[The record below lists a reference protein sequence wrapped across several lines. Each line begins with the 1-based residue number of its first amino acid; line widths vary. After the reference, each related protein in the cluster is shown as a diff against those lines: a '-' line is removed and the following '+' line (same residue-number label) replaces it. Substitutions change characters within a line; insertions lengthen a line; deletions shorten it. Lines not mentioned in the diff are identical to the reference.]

1 LYRQVTAGFAI
12 MLLLLGIVAW
22 VAVVRLGQLH
32 KSASALERDGAV
44 VSHQISQLAIRLPQ
58 LRDAIANVG
67 ETTDPVER
75 RSRYLDLGVTGT
87 QFANLTLELTRAP
100 GSPAFQAAALEIHR
114 RTANAS
120 RQLARPLAGL
130 QNGTLT
136 TRQAMAAIDPV
147 LMSSQPF
154 IRKLA
159 NEHVISG
166 RRRSADAAAR
176 YRSGLILLSVMTA
189 LALLVGIGSA
199 LLVARRI
206 GSAVADVVDAA
217 DGMAKGDL
225 RVRCAVTERDEVHE
239 IGRSLNSMAERLG
252 GLMAHEDDR
261 RREVHTTIDAIRGF
275 AGRVAAGDLTA
286 RVDLSGELAAVAENL
301 NRMAEGLS
309 GISTQMASGSNEITA
324 SAVQILAAVSQNNAS
339 TAEQAESIAQTSVT
353 IEEVRANAEQSAS
366 RADELARQ
374 ARESAMNSADGD
386 RAVAE
391 LVAGMDEIDV
401 RVGVI
406 AEGIREL
413 SVRSEAIGAITA
425 SVRDL
430 AEQSNMLALNATIEA
445 AKAGEQGRGF
455 AVVADEVRNLAEQ
468 SKQATVQVQQILVEI
483 RDATKAA
490 VSATDDG
497 TRVVSQARERAGE
510 TGTLIRRMRSAIEQ
524 TAVVASQIAMG
535 AKEQAVGMDQ
545 IGDAIVSVSATTKQI
560 ARSAHQTEDAASG
573 LTTIADEL
581 TQATSRYRLGATVPR
596 PVGGPQ

>member
-1 LYRQVTAGFAI
+1 LQGVNG
-12 MLLLLGIVAW
+12 LLQQPIDQIQELTDVQLRSAREYGDAATGSYTVGLIVVLGLLAFSLVL
-22 VAVVRLGQLH
+22 AVVLAVKTLRRLQ
-32 KSASALERDGAV
+32 
-44 VSHQISQLAIRLPQ
+44 
-58 LRDAIANVG
+58 
-67 ETTDPVER
+67 
-75 RSRYLDLGVTGT
+75 RSIGG
-87 QFANLTLELTRAP
+87 LTRSA
-100 GSPAFQAAALEIHR
+100 GRLAEGDLEVR
-114 RTANAS
+114 C
-120 RQLARPLAGL
+120 
-130 QNGTLT
+130 
-136 TRQAMAAIDPV
+136 
-147 LMSSQPF
+147 
-154 IRKLA
+154 
-159 NEHVISG
+159 E
-166 RRRSADAAAR
+166 
-176 YRSGLILLSVMTA
+176 
-189 LALLVGIGSA
+189 
-199 LLVARRI
+199 
-206 GSAVADVVDAA
+206 VADD
-217 DGMAKGDL
+217 D
-225 RVRCAVTERDEVHE
+225 DEFGR
-239 IGRSLNSMAERLG
+239 IGRSFDAMAMQLDALVSDAR
-252 GLMAHEDDR
+252 R
-261 RREVHTTIDAIRGF
+261 RREELVATVDAVARF
-275 AGRVAAGDLTA
+275 AESVADGDLTVRLA
-286 RVDLSGELAAVAENL
+286 LPGELQDVGEDL
-301 NRMAEGLS
+301 NRMVDGLAEIS
-309 GISTQMASGSNEITA
+309 GHVQRGTSALTSSAS
-324 SAVQILAAVSQNNAS
+324 QILAAVSHHNVS
-339 TAEQAESIAQTSVT
+339 TADQAASIAQTSVT
-353 IEEVRANAEQSAS
+353 IDEVRANAEQAS
-366 RADELARQ
+366 TRAAELADQ
-374 ARESAMNSADGD
+374 ARVAATYASQGSD
-386 RAVAE
+386 AVAE

-497 TRVVSQARERAGE
+497 TRVVSQGRERAGRAGE
-510 TGTLIRRMRSAIEQ
+510 LIRQMSGSIEQ